1 MIPVSRR
8 SWREGR
14 TDREVPWT
22 RVLGAGAIAVLLIA
36 FARPGGAWAQDP
48 PGAPPAAE
56 QAPEPTDRWVVERW
70 EAVDLWFHTL
80 AVAGVEGRGLLPLY
94 SRRYAERVRARKDSL
109 GVYPTMLDGAAGR
122 IRRTVDHD
130 DRLAFVHV
138 LPLYF
143 PDASVGDMLAALE
156 AVARQQSGE
165 RVLSIPSLRFG
176 TAVVA
181 DVFADSRSRDFL
193 GDLVRVMRNE
203 YDAFFREFRASEVVS
218 RDSGAGRQGDAWSDQ
233 LARDL
238 ADFFARVGL
247 RRGTIVPSP
256 AIGAEGRVVQFDPF
270 GPEGRIVAAGMSL
283 GGVEDGTAL
292 NGVLKELC
300 YAVIDRADIVDGDLD
315 RGEREDLRTRAAVR
329 CGAMILQFHAPAR
342 LIGYR
347 HQFVTAA
354 LPGTA
359 HPSSAAAFESAFPLE
374 PDRLARV
381 KAVIRGR

>member
-1 MIPVSRR
+1 LEEGGAGIELPWRR
-8 SWREGR
+8 W
-14 TDREVPWT
+14 
-22 RVLGAGAIAVLLIA
+22 LGARAVAVLLVA
-36 FARPGGAWAQDP
+36 FASPGGASAQDP
-48 PGAPPAAE
+48 QGDSLVAE
-56 QAPEPTDRWVVERW
+56 QAPEPSDRWVVEGW

-80 AVAGVEGRGLLPLY
+80 AVAGVEGHGLLPMY
-94 SRRYAERVRARKDSL
+94 SRQYAERVRTRKDSL
-109 GVYPTMLDGAAGR
+109 GVYPTMLDGAAAR

-143 PDASVGDMLAALE
+143 PGASVGDMLAALE
-156 AVARQQSGE
+156 AVARHQSGE
-165 RVLSIPSLRFG
+165 RVLSMPSLRFG

-193 GDLVRVMRNE
+193 GDLVRVMRSE
-203 YDAFFREFRASEVVS
+203 YDAFFREFRASEITS
-218 RDSGAGRQGDAWSDQ
+218 RDAGAGQRAGWSER

-247 RRGTIVPSP
+247 RGGTIVPSP
-256 AIGAEGRVVQFDPF
+256 AVGAEGRVVQFDPF
-270 GPEGRIVAAGMSL
+270 GPGGRVVASGMSL
-283 GGVEDGTAL
+283 RGGEDGTAL

-300 YAVIDRADIVDGDLD
+300 YAVIDRAAITDEDMDT
-315 RGEREDLRTRAAVR
+315 GERERLRTRAAVR

-342 LIGYR
+342 LVGYR

-354 LPGTA
+354 APDAA
-359 HPSSAAAFESAFPLE
+359 HPSSAAAFESVFPLE